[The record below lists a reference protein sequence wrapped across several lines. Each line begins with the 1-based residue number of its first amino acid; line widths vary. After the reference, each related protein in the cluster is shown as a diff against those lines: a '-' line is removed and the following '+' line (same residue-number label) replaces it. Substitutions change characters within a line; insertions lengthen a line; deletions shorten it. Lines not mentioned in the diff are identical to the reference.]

1 MCGLLAESTEAR
13 RVACEQKVERQVL
26 TSRRYR
32 GKASSLGAGGR
43 EANVY

>member
-13 RVACEQKVERQVL
+13 RVAWEQKVERQVL

-32 GKASSLGAGGR
+32 GKACGLRVDGR
-43 EANVY
+43 KASVD